1 MIQILSKKDLSLIQ
15 DIDVVK
21 CMEKQF
27 ARLEGFVDYPTEA
40 YFIYLES
47 IDELQQPIVI
57 KRNGVDVIY
66 PPLQRYVEMVETHHG
81 IYEIVLILHNDFG
94 ISLFINSKNLT
105 PRLLNHLLAS
115 TPTT

>member
-1 MIQILSKKDLSLIQ
+1 MIQILSKKDLALIQ

-40 YFIYLES
+40 YFIYLER
-47 IDELQQPIVI
+47 IDELQQPIAI

-66 PPLQRYVEMVETHHG
+66 PPLQRYRIGGQV
-81 IYEIVLILHNDFG
+81 ILIP
-94 ISLFINSKNLT
+94 NLAI
-105 PRLLNHLLAS
+105 LLRR
-115 TPTT
+115 